1 MAALAAQGHTL
12 LAEITILLVNISLLT
27 SRPLQRWKKSAQ
39 IMIEKSKGKFVENL
53 RIIQL
58 CEADLNFVLNA
69 IWGYRLTRNRLRQK
83 IFNDSQYAMPGL
95 TCNSAVWSKILYCD
109 LTRQTLTKG
118 MLTDYDATAA
128 FDRILHALAVITC
141 RRIGLPHSAGL
152 FIYNLLHNMEFHLIT
167 GYGKSMQPF
176 QKQCRH
182 RPTWTRNAP

>member
-1 MAALAAQGHTL
+1 
-12 LAEITILLVNISLLT
+12 
-27 SRPLQRWKKSAQ
+27 
-39 IMIEKSKGKFVENL
+39 
-53 RIIQL
+53 
-58 CEADLNFVLNA
+58 
-69 IWGYRLTRNRLRQK
+69 
-83 IFNDSQYAMPGL
+83 MPGL

-167 GYGKSMQPF
+167 GYGKSCNHFRNNADIDQPGQGMLQGSSSAAPIYNF
-176 QKQCRH
+176 TSDVSLSAYQSIAKGATFNHPCTD
-182 RPTWTRNAP
+182 RPLTIHATQNVDDKAATVNEMGLQQPLTNQSNSVRREKIFEQANKNDNTWAQLL